1 MRRLAVLFAVAACG
15 DQTAPGAPYLEVALI
30 APPSRDLD
38 VLFVIDDSINL
49 DMETNLENAFPALL
63 EDLSAIDGDLP
74 NLHVGVTTSDLG
86 TQGYADDV
94 PGPTIGSGP
103 GSCAGAGKAGRL
115 VTSSMLDDGSFISD
129 IANDDGT
136 RTKNY
141 SDTFAHTFSSIAS
154 VGAAGCGFE
163 QPLEAMR
170 LALVDASGP
179 NAGFLR
185 PHARLAVITLQD
197 EDDCSFAHSALLGP
211 DVETLGPLQS
221 FRCTRFGVTCQFGGS
236 SPDDMVKI
244 GEKAG
249 CTSNDASP
257 YLAPIA
263 RYREVLESVKS
274 DPREV
279 MFAAIAGVP
288 TPVTVELRTPPGG
301 GPMIAALA
309 HSCSYTAQAGTE
321 VADPAVRVSDL
332 VTRLRRGSF
341 QSVCDEDL
349 GPALHAIGAKLR
361 TLLGDSCLPAPL
373 TDDCKVY
380 AETRTSTNEVPYELV
395 PDAACAGGVRLQVTT
410 PSPAGTMLSV
420 RCR

>member
-1 MRRLAVLFAVAACG
+1 M
-15 DQTAPGAPYLEVALI
+15 
-30 APPSRDLD
+30 
-38 VLFVIDDSINL
+38 
-49 DMETNLENAFPALL
+49 
-63 EDLSAIDGDLP
+63 
-74 NLHVGVTTSDLG
+74 LG
-86 TQGYADDV
+86 
-94 PGPTIGSGP
+94 
-103 GSCAGAGKAGRL
+103 
-115 VTSSMLDDGSFISD
+115 DGSFISD

-141 SDTFAHTFSSIAS
+141 TETFDRAFASIAS

-221 FRCTRFGVTCQFGGS
+221 FRCTRFGVTCEFGGTT
-236 SPDDMVKI
+236 PDDMATP
-244 GEKAG
+244 GDKAG

-257 YLAPIA
+257 YLAPVS
-263 RYREVLESVKS
+263 RYREVLESVKT

-279 MFAAIAGVP
+279 MFAAIAGDP
-288 TPVTVELRTPPGG
+288 TPVSVEVRTPPGG
-301 GPMIAALA
+301 GPMVPAVA
-309 HSCSYTAQAGTE
+309 HSCSYIAQAGTQ

-341 QSVCDEDL
+341 ESVCDEDL
-349 GPALHAIGAKLR
+349 RPALHAIGAKLR
-361 TLLGDSCLPAPL
+361 TLLGDSCLPTPL
-373 TDDCKVY
+373 GGDCKVY
-380 AETRTSTNEVPYELV
+380 AERLTDANEVPYELV